1 MPTTVVKTIGT
12 GGDYTTLQAWEDASP
27 ANLVTADQI
36 WQGQCFNQEFF
47 SSSAALL
54 SVSGSTTDATRYK
67 ELTTYA
73 GASFIDNANA
83 QTNALRYNASNGAA
97 IRGTYAWAGPV
108 SVNESYFRISKVQI
122 QSSTAV
128 AFNGGGTTGMVMD
141 KCIVENS
148 GTSNE
153 ALKTYGS
160 CTVKN
165 SLIVGRSSG
174 VIALLS
180 NGTNAYNCTF
190 ARTGSGTANI
200 FNGSYGASTLKN
212 CAFFGAAAT
221 LAGGSTS
228 KTYTTCYTDTSSPP
242 SGCTTVAYD
251 TSTGSGFENKT
262 DSTRDFRIKT
272 GSALLDV
279 GTTDTTNAAND
290 IVGTARPQG
299 SAYDVGAWELVVA
312 SGNYTASIT
321 EAATLAATHSVQAAL
336 SASATESATL
346 SHSQDA
352 VIGRLSAISEA
363 IALIDSLN
371 GAASMG
377 GSATEAMTLADTPN
391 RAFGATGVAT
401 EAVTLAATHSAAYAA
416 TVAATEAMTLADTAS
431 GALAGGSFTATV
443 TEAAALANTQA
454 QAYGASGSTTEP
466 LTLDGTASNVAS
478 LSAATS
484 EAITLSAAQD
494 VGAAAYSASIS
505 ESLPLASSGAAQYA
519 AFSVATES
527 MALAGSQSVSGQFGA
542 TATES
547 LALAAS
553 QAQQAALTAA
563 LVEALS
569 LSSGAA
575 ASWGTY
581 AALVASLTLDTT
593 ASQTLN
599 ALFTASDFWAYQITP
614 QSLRYSVPTQNLRYT
629 VTPQDLKYSIAQ
641 NNLAYSIQ

>member
-279 GTTDTTNAAND
+279 GTTDTTNAAVD
-290 IVGTARPQG
+290 IAGTSRPQG
-299 SAYDVGAWELVVA
+299 SAYDVGAWELAAAGGAGNA
-312 SGNYTASIT
+312 SGSFSAIAIAPPTATGAGSAAASGSLASVSIAGPTATASGSAAASGSLASVSIT
-321 EAATLAATHSVQAAL
+321 GPTATASGGAAGNASASPDGVTLTPPTATATGSA
-336 SASATESATL
+336 SASATPSSVSITPPTATASAGGTGNAFAAFMALVL
-346 SHSQDA
+346 SP
-352 VIGRLSAISEA
+352 
-363 IALIDSLN
+363 
-371 GAASMG
+371 AA
-377 GSATEAMTLADTPN
+377 A
-391 RAFGATGVAT
+391 
-401 EAVTLAATHSAAYAA
+401 
-416 TVAATEAMTLADTAS
+416 TAS
-431 GALAGGSFTATV
+431 GGASATGLFSGISLMAPAATAYGGSSIQVAGSITRPTRNQQSDRPRRV
-443 TEAAALANTQA
+443 Q
-454 QAYGASGSTTEP
+454 SGSRP
-466 LTLDGTASNVAS
+466 ARIG
-478 LSAATS
+478 
-484 EAITLSAAQD
+484 
-494 VGAAAYSASIS
+494 
-505 ESLPLASSGAAQYA
+505 
-519 AFSVATES
+519 
-527 MALAGSQSVSGQFGA
+527 
-542 TATES
+542 
-547 LALAAS
+547 
-553 QAQQAALTAA
+553 
-563 LVEALS
+563 
-569 LSSGAA
+569 
-575 ASWGTY
+575 
-581 AALVASLTLDTT
+581 
-593 ASQTLN
+593 
-599 ALFTASDFWAYQITP
+599 
-614 QSLRYSVPTQNLRYT
+614 
-629 VTPQDLKYSIAQ
+629 
-641 NNLAYSIQ
+641 